1 MAVTNRD
8 LSLDLGIGSLSH
20 NHKKMI
26 LQQNW
31 ASIVKKPAGVGGIGY

>member
-8 LSLDLGIGSLSH
+8 LSLSH

-31 ASIVKKPAGVGGIGY
+31 GSIVKKPAGVGGIGY